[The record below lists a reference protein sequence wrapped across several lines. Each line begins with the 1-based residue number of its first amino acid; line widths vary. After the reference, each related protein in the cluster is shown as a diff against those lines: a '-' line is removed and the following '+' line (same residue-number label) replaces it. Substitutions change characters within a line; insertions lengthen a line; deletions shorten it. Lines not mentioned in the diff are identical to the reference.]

1 MGFDPHGSNVGLV
14 DPRTDVVLRSP
25 TNRLGAPTAPSRSAE
40 DGSSKTDAPDLGSQ
54 AVDEGIKSV
63 GNDDRND
70 ASALDSQAVDE
81 GARSVG
87 NKDGNDVLEI
97 SDSSVSNPEDNQGQ
111 ESNRDDGGEEV
122 DKERGGEMIGSEAHP
137 LDNPPKIR
145 EGEATARVED
155 VDADQLMNVDLSEPS
170 FGGGNI
176 AQEHAKD
183 PAE

>member
-1 MGFDPHGSNVGLV
+1 MV
-14 DPRTDVVLRSP
+14 DPRTDVVLRSL
-25 TNRLGAPTAPSRSAE
+25 TNRLGAPTAPSHSAE
-40 DGSSKTDAPDLGSQ
+40 DGSSKTDAPALGSQ
-54 AVDEGIKSV
+54 AVDEGMKSV

-70 ASALDSQAVDE
+70 ALALDSQAADE
-81 GARSVG
+81 GARSVR

-97 SDSSVSNPEDNQGQ
+97 SDSSVSNPEDNQSQ

-137 LDNPPKIR
+137 LDNPPEVR